1 MAKFIFVTG
10 GVISSLGKG
19 VASASIGALLKAR
32 GFKVRMRKMDPYL
45 NVDPGTMSPF
55 QHGEV
60 FVTDDGAETDLD
72 LGHYERFT
80 DTACSRT
87 DSVSSG
93 RIYWN
98 VLTKERAGEYLGA
111 TVQSIPHITNEVR
124 NFISTGLNGEDFV
137 IYEIGGTIGDM
148 EGELMIEGVRQFIN
162 HVGHENAILVHL
174 TYVPYIKTAS
184 EVKTKPTQQSV
195 RHLLEAGLIPNIIM
209 CRSDNVVPEAEKRK
223 IAMFCNVRPDDVI
236 SAPDVRS
243 VYEIPLVY
251 HGEGLD
257 DRILAHFGVKAR
269 KPDLSGWEGISK
281 VIGHWRNRVV
291 IGVVAKYCGFPDAY
305 KSLVEA
311 LYHAGL
317 ANDAEV
323 RIQWLNAEDLE
334 KMDESELGSALA
346 PIDGMIVPG
355 GFGARG
361 IEGKIKAARWAREHG
376 VPYLG
381 ICLGMQIAVIEMAR
395 SLLGLKDAN
404 STEFTRDCTPIISLI
419 TEWEHDGK
427 KEVRSENSDKGGTLR
442 LGAYPTRLAP
452 GSLASK
458 IYGGAKEISE
468 RHRHRYEMDI
478 AYEEALEKKGVV
490 ISGRSPDGRLP
501 EIIEIPSH
509 KFFIAGQ
516 FHPEFKSRPLRPAPL
531 FDALVK
537 ACLG

>member
-80 DTACSRT
+80 DTACKRT
-87 DSVSSG
+87 DSISGG

-98 VLTKERAGEYLGA
+98 VLTKERAGDYLGA
-111 TVQSIPHITNEVR
+111 TVQSIPHITNEVK
-124 NFISTGLNGEDFV
+124 NFISTDLNGEDFV
-137 IYEIGGTIGDM
+137 IYEIGGTVGDM
-148 EGELMIEGVRQFIN
+148 EGSLILEGMRQFIN
-162 HVGHENAILVHL
+162 QIGHENAILVHL
-174 TYVPYIKTAS
+174 TYVPFIRTAS

-195 RHLLEAGLIPNIIM
+195 RLLLEAGLFPNVIM
-209 CRSDNVVPEAEKRK
+209 CRSDSVIPEAEKRK
-223 IAMFCNVRPDDVI
+223 IAMFCNVRPEDVI
-236 SAPDVRS
+236 SAPDVRN

-251 HGEGLD
+251 HNEGLD
-257 DRILAHFGVKAR
+257 DRILAHFDVKAK
-269 KPDLSGWEGISK
+269 KPDLREWEGVSK
-281 VIGHWRNRVV
+281 VIGHWRHKVV

-317 ANDAEV
+317 KNDSEV
-323 RIQWLNAEDLE
+323 RIKWINAEDVE
-334 KMDESELGSALA
+334 RADSGEIGSVFAG
-346 PIDGMIVPG
+346 IDGMIVPG

-361 IEGKIKAARWAREHG
+361 IEGKIRAAGYAREHG

-395 SLLGLKDAN
+395 NLLGIKDAN
-404 STEFTRDCTPIISLI
+404 STEFAHHCTPIISLI
-419 TEWEHDGK
+419 TEWDKDGK
-427 KEVRSENSDKGGTLR
+427 MEVRDENSDKGGTLR
-442 LGAYPTRLAP
+442 LGAYTTRLSE
-452 GSLASK
+452 GSLASR
-458 IYGGAKEISE
+458 IYGEAREISE

-478 AYEEALEKKGVV
+478 GYEDALAKQGVV

-501 EIIEIPSH
+501 EVIEIPAH

-516 FHPEFKSRPLRPAPL
+516 FHPEFKSRPFKPAPL
-531 FDALVK
+531 FDALVG
-537 ACLG
+537 ACLE